1 MTHRFYVLLA
11 GLGLALAAS
20 SLPLRAQQTA
30 AAPLNDVQK
39 NGMRIFQQ
47 RCAVCHTL
55 PTVVSKRYGP
65 ALYKQIVLDNE
76 DNIRE
81 TILQGREG
89 LMPGFQYGMTG
100 AEVDSIIE
108 YLKTVNP
115 PVRAKK
121 PAASE
126 GTPSS
131 AGE

>member
-1 MTHRFYVLLA
+1 MTRRLYFLLA
-11 GLGLALAAS
+11 ELAFSLAAS
-20 SLPLRAQQTA
+20 SVPLRAQQAA

-39 NGMRIFQQ
+39 TGMRIFQQ

-65 ALYKQIVLDNE
+65 TLYKQIVQDNE

-81 TILQGREG
+81 IILQGREG
-89 LMPGFQYGMTG
+89 LMPGFQYGMTRT
-100 AEVDSIIE
+100 EVDSIIE

-115 PVRAKK
+115 PARAKK
-121 PAASE
+121 PVASE
-126 GTPSS
+126 GAPSS